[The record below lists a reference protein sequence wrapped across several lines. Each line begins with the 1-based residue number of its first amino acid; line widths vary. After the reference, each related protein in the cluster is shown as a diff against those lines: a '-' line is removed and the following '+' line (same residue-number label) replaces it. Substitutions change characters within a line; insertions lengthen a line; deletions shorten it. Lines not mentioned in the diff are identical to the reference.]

1 MVTRLNYDIMKVLFR
16 LDLCHFGIIIL
27 KKVRKCPFD
36 IILHSTIAFM
46 ALHRPKMIENRKQM
60 MENAFT
66 LNLAKFKSQQ
76 VP

>member
-1 MVTRLNYDIMKVLFR
+1 MKVLLR
-16 LDLCHFGIIIL
+16 LDLCHFGIRIL
-27 KKVRKCPFD
+27 KKVRNCPLD
-36 IILHSTIAFM
+36 DILHKSLAFM